1 MLKNETSNE
10 IVDLISAIETAKE
23 ELNDAEY
30 KVKFLP
36 GIINNLEKKLFK
48 IIQEECKN
56 NVCCE

>member
-1 MLKNETSNE
+1 MSNDE
-10 IVDLISAIETAKE
+10 VVDLIRAIESAKE

-48 IIQEECKN
+48 ILMEQKGS
-56 NVCCE
+56 VK

>member
-1 MLKNETSNE
+1 MLKNEPTNE
-10 IVDLISAIETAKE
+10 IVDLIKAIESAKE

-48 IIQEECKN
+48 ILMEQKGS
-56 NVCCE
+56 VK

>member
-23 ELNDAEY
+23 ELNDVEY

-48 IIQEECKN
+48 IIQEKG
-56 NVCCE
+56 V